1 MNETR
6 TSPIV
11 SNGHSLP
18 SRARVLVV
26 DDESAI
32 ADTIAKILTLSGY
45 PAISAYDGNDALE
58 IALVKPPEML
68 ITDVALPG
76 MNGIELAVTIK
87 RIYPDCKILLFSGQA
102 STSDLIATAG
112 RAGHHFTLL
121 NKPVP
126 PQDLL
131 TIVAENLN
139 AKLSRRAITAA

>member
-1 MNETR
+1 MNGTR
-6 TSPIV
+6 NSPIV
-11 SNGHSLP
+11 SNGHSP
-18 SRARVLVV
+18 SSWARVLVV

-45 PAISAYDGNDALE
+45 PAIAAYDGNDALE
-58 IALVKPPEML
+58 TALLKPPELL

-87 RIYPDCKILLFSGQA
+87 RIFPDCKILLFSGQA
-102 STSDLIATAG
+102 STADLLATAG

-126 PQDLL
+126 PEDLL
-131 TIVAENLN
+131 TIVGAQLKANS
-139 AKLSRRAITAA
+139 AGRAITAA